1 MLSPYNYSLTFVFN
15 QKMGSLFWLLRNV
28 ARFDYEGLK
37 FRYLLRVAKNWSCRC
52 KGFEKPELPTLTISK
67 FVQPFRDALSGE
79 RIYS

>member
-28 ARFDYEGLK
+28 ARFDYGGSN
-37 FRYLLRVAKNWSCRC
+37 FVLLRVAKNWSCRC